1 MSDRD
6 ATGPILKSFEIGNQ
20 TSSAK
25 DGGSLATAAQTK
37 TLPDKPGAFSLYAD
51 GRGLRHPPSAVGLTA
66 GDAASELGP
75 ATDIDLL
82 RIIGAAIPGAV
93 LIIVLD
99 LKVSICAA
107 ARAAP
112 IIAGVRTPR
121 FEAAVIRIDLVAAVL
136 AIQAVAADA
145 SANDAAKDRAQSRSG
160 TALGT
165 ARDGVSEQTAGKRA
179 GNRTTG
185 RVAGLLALAFAHIF
199 APVESRCAIGVIAVV
214 IVAVAVILLALLL
227 ITIPIAV
234 IAIVVV
240 GIGIAAIGIT
250 VVPIRV

>member
-1 MSDRD
+1 MSDRG
-6 ATGPILKSFEIGNQ
+6 ATGPSSKSFEIGNQ
-20 TSSAK
+20 TPSAI
-25 DGGSLATAAQTK
+25 DGGCERGVGSKIERRLLATAAQTK
-37 TLPDKPGAFSLYAD
+37 TLPDEPGAFSLYAD

-136 AIQAVAADA
+136 AI
-145 SANDAAKDRAQSRSG
+145 
-160 TALGT
+160 
-165 ARDGVSEQTAGKRA
+165 
-179 GNRTTG
+179 
-185 RVAGLLALAFAHIF
+185 
-199 APVESRCAIGVIAVV
+199 
-214 IVAVAVILLALLL
+214 
-227 ITIPIAV
+227 
-234 IAIVVV
+234 
-240 GIGIAAIGIT
+240 
-250 VVPIRV
+250 